1 MLIYILVLLSL
12 LCLLDL
18 IRIVVRIVAVA
29 CADNSS
35 IISAVFALVWRVL
48 SIGAKITAFVFVILL
63 L

>member
-18 IRIVVRIVAVA
+18 IRIVACIVAVA

-35 IISAVFALVWRVL
+35 IVQAVFSLVWRVL

>member
-18 IRIVVRIVAVA
+18 IRTVVRIVAVA

-35 IISAVFALVWRVL
+35 IIPAVFALVWRVL